1 MMHNIGLGGRAQ
13 QDRRGSPSTPRTT
26 RPTQLHGEQMF
37 ASIGTDA
44 YDAEHRPAD
53 DLSGTA
59 HAQGEGVEV
68 DVDHVEVGERACPP
82 RLQAVLQRGHHAKAQ
97 RILTRFDRLQSGCCS
112 SRARERSRGPSYTKL
127 GVEFLAGEM
136 LAELQEKERTTA
148 AAEYW
153 SHWLRH
159 AMGLLA

>member
-1 MMHNIGLGGRAQ
+1 
-13 QDRRGSPSTPRTT
+13 
-26 RPTQLHGEQMF
+26 
-37 ASIGTDA
+37 
-44 YDAEHRPAD
+44 
-53 DLSGTA
+53 
-59 HAQGEGVEV
+59 
-68 DVDHVEVGERACPP
+68 
-82 RLQAVLQRGHHAKAQ
+82 VLQFEGTGKVA
-97 RILTRFDRLQSGCCS
+97 
-112 SRARERSRGPSYTKL
+112 GPSYTKL